1 MPAVELTSLNNR
13 VQSLL
18 LFCSDPHD
26 YIQQLE
32 ELLQLYSSKKAK
44 LGEYIPFKTL
54 LPQLNVPQLVIEKI
68 YETFPTI
75 AKRYPKNILPIVD
88 ALWEKES
95 IEYKILAIHLLL
107 NLPLSK
113 KEEAN
118 QRLLV
123 WTTSTD
129 ENILHQIILEQV
141 SNTEL
146 VDSPTLRN
154 FIEGIL
160 ADEEHELRSLAFAT
174 LVDIINKKDFWDLP
188 WVFELI
194 SPAIKNANLH
204 SYKDLSMV
212 TSALIEK
219 SEIETASYYFELF
232 QETRSERVGKFIRKI
247 LPLFN
252 KENQDHLQ
260 RVLQIY

>member
-26 YIQQLE
+26 YIKQLE

-88 ALWEKES
+88 ALWDKES

-118 QRLLV
+118 QRLLA

-129 ENILHQIILEQV
+129 ESILHQIILEQV

-154 FIEGIL
+154 FIEEIL
-160 ADEEHELRSLAFAT
+160 ADDEHELRSLAFAT

-188 WVFELI
+188 WVFNLI
-194 SPAIKNANLH
+194 SPAIHN
-204 SYKDLSMV
+204 YKDLSMV

-219 SEIETASYYFELF
+219 SEIETVSFYFELY
-232 QETRSERVGKFIRKI
+232 QGTRSERVGKFIRKI
-247 LPLFN
+247 LPLFTQD
-252 KENQDHLQ
+252 NQNHLQ
-260 RVLQIY
+260 RVLRLS